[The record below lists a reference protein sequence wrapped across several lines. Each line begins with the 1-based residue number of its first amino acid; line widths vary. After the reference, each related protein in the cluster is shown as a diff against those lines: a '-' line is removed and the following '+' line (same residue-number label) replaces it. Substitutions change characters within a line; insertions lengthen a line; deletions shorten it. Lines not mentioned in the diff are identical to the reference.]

1 MRPQALLRTRINSM
15 PLSAIQIEASKRY
28 LQEPQPLQYDIT
40 IETGKTLALVGRSG
54 SGKTTLLR
62 LLAGLDQP
70 STGSIA
76 LPPEITRQTH
86 PIGMVFQHPALIPH
100 LNVRENLAIGWRMH
114 YNEFRKLWWARTE
127 PSELR
132 QRLDE
137 AIPLLELEPYLQ
149 RLPSELSG
157 GLRQRVALGRCLIRR
172 PAVFLLD
179 EPLSHLDLATALRL
193 RTRLIEC
200 FRRWQ
205 STVVWVTHD
214 PEEAKAVAD
223 RVINLDEHHLIL
235 PLAKGE

>member
-1 MRPQALLRTRINSM
+1 MTLTSILINACKQFPASQEALNYQITMEMGKALALL
-15 PLSAIQIEASKRY
+15 
-28 LQEPQPLQYDIT
+28 
-40 IETGKTLALVGRSG
+40 GRSG

-62 LLAGLDQP
+62 LLASLEQP
-70 STGSIA
+70 TTGSITW
-76 LPPEITRQTH
+76 PPEIGRKKH
-86 PIGMVFQHPALIPH
+86 PVGMVFQHPALVPH

-114 YNEFRKLWWARTE
+114 YNLFRKLWWARTE

-137 AIPLLELEPYLQ
+137 AIPLLELEPYLS

-157 GLRQRVALGRCLIRR
+157 GQRQRVALGRCLIRR

-179 EPLSHLDLATALRL
+179 EPLSHLDLALARRI

-200 FRRWQ
+200 FARWQ

-223 RVINLDEHHLIL
+223 CVINLDEPI
-235 PLAKGE
+235 G

>member
-1 MRPQALLRTRINSM
+1 MSSSITRIDACKQFPASQEALNY
-15 PLSAIQIEASKRY
+15 QIIIDMR
-28 LQEPQPLQYDIT
+28 
-40 IETGKTLALVGRSG
+40 KTLALLGRSG
-54 SGKTTLLR
+54 CGKTTLLR
-62 LLAGLDQP
+62 LLASLEHP
-70 STGSIA
+70 TTGSITW
-76 LPPEITRQTH
+76 PPEIARQKH
-86 PIGMVFQHPALIPH
+86 PIGMVFQHPALVPH

-114 YNEFRKLWWARTE
+114 YNSFRKLWWARTE

-157 GLRQRVALGRCLIRR
+157 GQRQRVALGRCLIRR

-200 FRRWQ
+200 FRRLQ

-214 PEEAKAVAD
+214 PAEAQAVAD
-223 RVINLDEHHLIL
+223 RVISLDEP
-235 PLAKGE
+235 PLTASTTSDA

>member
-1 MRPQALLRTRINSM
+1 MTSPT
-15 PLSAIQIEASKRY
+15 IQIDAGKQFPVSQEALSYR
-28 LQEPQPLQYDIT
+28 IS
-40 IETGKTLALVGRSG
+40 IAMGKTLALLGRSG
-54 SGKTTLLR
+54 SGKSTLLR
-62 LLAGLDQP
+62 LLASLEQP
-70 STGSIA
+70 TTGSISW
-76 LPPEITRQTH
+76 PPEIARQKH
-86 PIGMVFQHPALIPH
+86 PIGMVFQHPALVPH

-114 YNEFRKLWWARTE
+114 YNQHRKLWWARTE

-157 GLRQRVALGRCLIRR
+157 GQRQRVALGRCLIRR

-200 FRRWQ
+200 FSRWQ

-214 PEEAKAVAD
+214 PAEAQAVAD
-223 RVINLDEHHLIL
+223 RVISLDEQQAIL
-235 PLAKGE
+235 PLTKGE

>member
-1 MRPQALLRTRINSM
+1 MPTSTIHIDTGKQFLQEQLLRYQFTM
-15 PLSAIQIEASKRY
+15 EM
-28 LQEPQPLQYDIT
+28 
-40 IETGKTLALVGRSG
+40 GKILALVGRSG

-62 LLAGLDQP
+62 LLANLEQP
-70 STGSIA
+70 SNGGITWPA
-76 LPPEITRQTH
+76 EITRLTH
-86 PIGMVFQHPALIPH
+86 PVGMVFQHPALVPH

-114 YNEFRKLWWARTE
+114 YNSFRKLWWARTE

-157 GLRQRVALGRCLIRR
+157 GQRQRVALGRCLIRR

-214 PEEAKAVAD
+214 PAEASAVAD
-223 RVINLDEHHLIL
+223 RVINLDEPSLTVSTTSK
-235 PLAKGE
+235 A